1 MNDYPTVRLLLR
13 WGNHM
18 AIAAALAMPAFT
30 LLLIADGWPWT
41 TLLAGL
47 FAGAA
52 VLILAR
58 SYVELNS
65 HHCRYPVAA
74 LTAPRRVNPS
84 GSVSRRLRYKL
95 CG

>member
-18 AIAAALAMPAFT
+18 AIAAALAMPLFA
-30 LLLIADGWPWT
+30 LLLVAEGWAWT

-58 SYVELNS
+58 SYVELI
-65 HHCRYPVAA
+65 RIIADT
-74 LTAPRRVNPS
+74 LLPR
-84 GSVSRRLRYKL
+84 
-95 CG
+95 

>member
-18 AIAAALAMPAFT
+18 ATAAAAAMPIFA
-30 LLLIADGWPWT
+30 LLLVVEGWPWA
-41 TLLAGL
+41 TLLFGL

-58 SYVELNS
+58 SYVELIRIIS
-65 HHCRYPVAA
+65 DT
-74 LTAPRRVNPS
+74 LIPR
-84 GSVSRRLRYKL
+84 
-95 CG
+95 

>member
-18 AIAAALAMPAFT
+18 AIAAAVAMPAFA

-41 TLLAGL
+41 TLLAGV

-58 SYVELNS
+58 SYVELI
-65 HHCRYPVAA
+65 RIIADT
-74 LTAPRRVNPS
+74 LLPR
-84 GSVSRRLRYKL
+84 
-95 CG
+95 

>member
-18 AIAAALAMPAFT
+18 AIAAALAMPLFA
-30 LLLIADGWPWT
+30 LLLVAEGWAWT

-47 FAGAA
+47 FAGAV

-58 SYVELNS
+58 SYIELI
-65 HHCRYPVAA
+65 RIIADT
-74 LTAPRRVNPS
+74 LLPR
-84 GSVSRRLRYKL
+84 
-95 CG
+95 